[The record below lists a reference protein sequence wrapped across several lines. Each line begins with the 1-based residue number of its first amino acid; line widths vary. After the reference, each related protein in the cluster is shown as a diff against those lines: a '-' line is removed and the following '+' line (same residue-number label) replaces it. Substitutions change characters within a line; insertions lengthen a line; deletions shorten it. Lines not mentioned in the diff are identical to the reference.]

1 MGKSIWGCAPKAV
14 RVGVC
19 VSILALV
26 FSEILHREP
35 QSVALLIQLCD
46 PIFPLYAPWAED
58 KALYVLRA
66 AMLVPV
72 GALLWR
78 DAKHPLAW
86 SGGILALALAL
97 EIVQVAFS
105 LYYLRL
111 YAVLACAAGLAV
123 GAGFDAALRWAQGR
137 SARGWALLCACAC
150 IAIGAEFVRT
160 GGVPIYTAATGI
172 GPVSISGYY
181 WPLVVGVGLGKAV
194 CLGMAARSLLR
205 PWPAAALC
213 TALLCLA
220 WPTVFW
226 EASSQGLEYL
236 GAIALYAACAAGAS
250 ALLCGAALGDEA
262 SLRPGRAA

>member
-97 EIVQVAFS
+97 EIVQVAFR
-105 LYYLRL
+105 LYYFQL

-137 SARGWALLCACAC
+137 SARGWRCSARARASPSARNSCAPEGC
-150 IAIGAEFVRT
+150 R
-160 GGVPIYTAATGI
+160 
-172 GPVSISGYY
+172 SI
-181 WPLVVGVGLGKAV
+181 
-194 CLGMAARSLLR
+194 R
-205 PWPAAALC
+205 P
-213 TALLCLA
+213 
-220 WPTVFW
+220 
-226 EASSQGLEYL
+226 
-236 GAIALYAACAAGAS
+236 
-250 ALLCGAALGDEA
+250 
-262 SLRPGRAA
+262 RPGSGP

>member
-1 MGKSIWGCAPKAV
+1 V
-14 RVGVC
+14 ER
-19 VSILALV
+19 
-26 FSEILHREP
+26 
-35 QSVALLIQLCD
+35 
-46 PIFPLYAPWAED
+46 
-58 KALYVLRA
+58 
-66 AMLVPV
+66 
-72 GALLWR
+72 
-78 DAKHPLAW
+78 
-86 SGGILALALAL
+86 GGILALALAL
-97 EIVQVAFS
+97 EIVQVAFR
-105 LYYLRL
+105 LYYFRL

-172 GPVSISGYY
+172 GPMSITGYY

-226 EASSQGLEYL
+226 EASSQGLEDL

>member
-19 VSILALV
+19 VSMLALV

-35 QSVALLIQLCD
+35 QSVAFLIQLYD

-78 DAKHPLAW
+78 YAKHPLAW
-86 SGGILALALAL
+86 SGGILVLALAL

-105 LYYLRL
+105 LYYFRL

-123 GAGFDAALRWAQGR
+123 GAGFDAALRWA
-137 SARGWALLCACAC
+137 LLCACAC

-160 GGVPIYTAATGI
+160 GGVSIYTAATGI
-172 GPVSISGYY
+172 GPVNISGYY

-194 CLGMAARSLLR
+194 CLAMAARSLLR

-220 WPTVFW
+220 WPAVFW
-226 EASSQGLEYL
+226 EAWSQGLEDL

>member
-1 MGKSIWGCAPKAV
+1 M
-14 RVGVC
+14 
-19 VSILALV
+19 
-26 FSEILHREP
+26 
-35 QSVALLIQLCD
+35 
-46 PIFPLYAPWAED
+46 
-58 KALYVLRA
+58 
-66 AMLVPV
+66 
-72 GALLWR
+72 
-78 DAKHPLAW
+78 
-86 SGGILALALAL
+86 
-97 EIVQVAFS
+97 AFR

-123 GAGFDAALRWAQGR
+123 GAGFDA
-137 SARGWALLCACAC
+137 ALLCACAC

-194 CLGMAARSLLR
+194 CLAMAARSLLR

-226 EASSQGLEYL
+226 EASSQGLED
-236 GAIALYAACAAGAS
+236 
-250 ALLCGAALGDEA
+250 LGDEA
-262 SLRPGRAA
+262 SLRPGWAA

>member
-19 VSILALV
+19 ISMLALV

-35 QSVALLIQLCD
+35 QSVAFLIQLYD

-78 DAKHPLAW
+78 YAKHPLAW

-105 LYYLRL
+105 LYYFRL

-123 GAGFDAALRWAQGR
+123 GAGFDAALR
-137 SARGWALLCACAC
+137 WALLCACAC

-160 GGVPIYTAATGI
+160 GGVPIYTAATRI
-172 GPVSISGYY
+172 GPVNISGYY

-194 CLGMAARSLLR
+194 CLGMAARPLLR

-250 ALLCGAALGDEA
+250 ALLCGVALGEEA

>member
-14 RVGVC
+14 RAGVC
-19 VSILALV
+19 VSILTLV

-97 EIVQVAFS
+97 EIVQVAFR
-105 LYYLRL
+105 LYYFRL
-111 YAVLACAAGLAV
+111 YAVRACAA
-123 GAGFDAALRWAQGR
+123 
-137 SARGWALLCACAC
+137 
-150 IAIGAEFVRT
+150 
-160 GGVPIYTAATGI
+160 
-172 GPVSISGYY
+172 
-181 WPLVVGVGLGKAV
+181 
-194 CLGMAARSLLR
+194 
-205 PWPAAALC
+205 
-213 TALLCLA
+213 
-220 WPTVFW
+220 
-226 EASSQGLEYL
+226 
-236 GAIALYAACAAGAS
+236 
-250 ALLCGAALGDEA
+250 
-262 SLRPGRAA
+262 

>member
-1 MGKSIWGCAPKAV
+1 M
-14 RVGVC
+14 
-19 VSILALV
+19 LV
-26 FSEILHREP
+26 EILFRKPVNSNIFTELQNP
-35 QSVALLIQLCD
+35 F
-46 PIFPLYAPWAED
+46 FPLLHPWAED

-78 DAKHPLAW
+78 YAKHPLAW

-97 EIVQVAFS
+97 EIVQVAFR
-105 LYYLRL
+105 LYYFRL

-137 SARGWALLCACAC
+137 HARGWALLCACAC

-194 CLGMAARSLLR
+194 CLAMATRPLLR

-226 EASSQGLEYL
+226 EASSQGLEDL

-250 ALLCGAALGDEA
+250 ALLCGVALGDEA